1 RHSDIYLCL
10 DTSKSKAMANLA
22 GKTALVTGSSRGIGA
37 TIAIK
42 LAEAGANV
50 VINYIESQS
59 NAEEVAEQIER
70 LGGNSIVVQA
80 DVSKYVETERLFDT
94 TIRQFGKVDILINN
108 AGIMKNNL

>member
-1 RHSDIYLCL
+1 
-10 DTSKSKAMANLA
+10 MANLA

-59 NAEEVAEQIER
+59 NAEEV
-70 LGGNSIVVQA
+70 LSLY
-80 DVSKYVETERLFDT
+80 KPT
-94 TIRQFGKVDILINN
+94 
-108 AGIMKNNL
+108 